1 MRERENFISLLLS
14 LIGMPSPKTRL
25 ERLNEILRILEEK
38 GGKAKFREVFAA
50 LALKY
55 GVTRK
60 TFWDYLET
68 LKTAGKI
75 DYPTAFLRH
84 QEDDIEIRIV

>member
-1 MRERENFISLLLS
+1 
-14 LIGMPSPKTRL
+14 MPSPKTRL
-25 ERLNEILRILEEK
+25 ERLNEILRILEER
-38 GGKAKFREVFAA
+38 GGKARFKEVYAV
-50 LALKY
+50 LALKH

-75 DYPTAFLRH
+75 DYPTAFPRH